1 MQFAEYI
8 SFVPELSRFQLVLPG
23 IVTDQLGFR
32 DENKTQ
38 LSIVHE
44 NKMQLEWLAQKIM
57 EQYFSLKT
65 GNEKFKARLRIKKA
79 IAFFILLAT
88 VIGFL
93 LRNQIALNFHFS
105 VIYLNAGTFAA
116 GIICL
121 LQLLKYFALGFAKS
135 DLSEEPE
142 IIELR
147 QLIREQY
154 LI

>member
-1 MQFAEYI
+1 MQVAEYI

-23 IVTDQLGFR
+23 IVTDQLGFK
-32 DENKTQ
+32 DENKRQ

-57 EQYFSLKT
+57 EQYSLLKT
-65 GNEKFKARLRIKKA
+65 GIEKFKARLRRKRT
-79 IAFFILLAT
+79 IALCILLAT
-88 VIGFL
+88 VIVFL
-93 LRNQIALNFHFS
+93 LRNQIVLNFHIS
-105 VIYLNAGTFAA
+105 VIYLNAGTFAV

-121 LQLLKYFALGFAKS
+121 LQLLKYYALGFAKN

-142 IIELR
+142 IIELKL
-147 QLIREQY
+147 LIQAQY